1 MSKIFSSIV
10 SEMEIK
16 GINNNNNI
24 QLLAY
29 KEIKEL
35 IVSIKLLLKET
46 RERSWRTFFQVSFP
60 MYVCRGLDMMS
71 DIRNCKGN

>member
-1 MSKIFSSIV
+1 
-10 SEMEIK
+10 MEIK

-35 IVSIKLLLKET
+35 IVSIKLLLKRNQREELEDVFSSVVSYVRMQRT
-46 RERSWRTFFQVSFP
+46 RHDE
-60 MYVCRGLDMMS
+60 
-71 DIRNCKGN
+71 

>member
-10 SEMEIK
+10 WEMEIK
-16 GINNNNNI
+16 GINNNTNI

-46 RERSWRTFFQVSFP
+46 RGVGGRFFK
-60 MYVCRGLDMMS
+60 CRFLCTYAED
-71 DIRNCKGN
+71 

>member
-1 MSKIFSSIV
+1 
-10 SEMEIK
+10 MEIK

-29 KEIKEL
+29 KELKEL
-35 IVSIKLLLKET
+35 IDGIKLLLKEI
-46 RERSWRTFFQVSFP
+46 RERSWRTFCQVSFP
-60 MYVCRGLDMMS
+60 VYVCRGLDTMS

>member
-1 MSKIFSSIV
+1 MK
-10 SEMEIK
+10 IK
-16 GINNNNNI
+16 GINNNTNI

-46 RERSWRTFFQVSFP
+46 RGVGGRFFQVSFP
-60 MYVCRGLDMMS
+60 MYVCRGLDTMS
-71 DIRNCKGN
+71 DIRNCKGH